1 MAGLNSRPHAFKDT
15 LGAVQFALIET
26 RLEQLHLRTLSLGD
40 HSELK
45 ANLFAGYQTT
55 YQIAVQQQL
64 LGLILSLVLIPSR
77 PGRLE
82 VLHHDRIIGLQ

>member
-1 MAGLNSRPHAFKDT
+1 MASRDGCPHAFKDT
-15 LGAVQFALIET
+15 LGAVQPALIET

-55 YQIAVQQQL
+55 YQ
-64 LGLILSLVLIPSR
+64 P
-77 PGRLE
+77 
-82 VLHHDRIIGLQ
+82 LHKRGWPCRERKWKP